1 MVSSKFEKMNQVERE
16 VRNRRL
22 LNRYLQMY
30 WRVVEKDTNEE
41 LQLQELEHEIL
52 NRMNGKTDQ

>member
-1 MVSSKFEKMNQVERE
+1 MSSKFEKMNQVERE